1 MQRARTL
8 PSLAVAT
15 LLAIAPLRA
24 QTDPPDSTA
33 QSDPCE
39 AGPRPEAERWNLYF
53 QSTGIGDMH
62 PGFPAAY
69 SGPNSL
75 PDYMEKRVSWT
86 GTIFADLRLTPTL
99 DLVLNPEI
107 AGGRGFGDVT
117 GLAGFPNGEIPRVG
131 PATPTLY
138 LARAYFRYVKPLGGG
153 NDFVGG
159 APNQLAGRLPANRF
173 TFIVGKFAVNDF
185 FDNNRYSHDPRTQF
199 LNWSIMDNGAW
210 DYPADVRGYTAGIVE
225 ELTLGAWSFRNA
237 TVMEPSVANGP
248 LLDTRVGKNRGEASE
263 VERRFK
269 LFSHPGAVRVLGF
282 LNLDG
287 GGNFLQALA
296 NAAVTNATPTFVGTR
311 HDGALK
317 YGFGVNVEQEIT
329 RDLGLFGRYG
339 WADGKTEA
347 WAFTQIDRTLS
358 GGASLAGRLWR
369 RPADRVGL
377 AFARNYLSGDQRAF
391 LAAGGLGFIIGDGA
405 LSYAPEQIVE
415 GYYAV
420 PLAYGFTAT
429 IDYQHFNN
437 PAYNQA
443 RGPVSVYS
451 LRLHWET
458 SWRPR

>member
-1 MQRARTL
+1 MHCERKL
-8 PSLAVAT
+8 PLLVLPA
-15 LLAIAPLRA
+15 LLATARLFA
-24 QTDPPDSTA
+24 QSPPDPCIA
-33 QSDPCE
+33 Q
-39 AGPRPEAERWNLYF
+39 PESQRWNLYF

-62 PGFPAAY
+62 PGFPAQY

-86 GTIFADLRLTPTL
+86 GTIFADLRLTDDL

-107 AGGRGFGDVT
+107 AGGRGFGTVT

-131 PATPTLY
+131 AATPTFY
-138 LARAYFRYVKPLGGG
+138 LARGYLRYVVPLGGG
-153 NDFVGG
+153 AESLEAG
-159 APNQLAGRLPANRF
+159 PNQLAGTEAADRF
-173 TFIVGKFAVNDF
+173 TLIVGKFSVNDF
-185 FDNNRYSHDPRTQF
+185 FDNNSYSHDPRTQF

-210 DYPADVRGYTAGIVE
+210 DYPADVRGYTAGVVE

-248 LLDTRVGKNRGEASE
+248 LLDTHVTKNRGEAVE
-263 VERRFK
+263 VERRYK
-269 LFSHPGAVRVLGF
+269 IASHPGAVRTLGF
-282 LNLDG
+282 LNRDDGGSFLAALHNAELTGTTPTLDG
-287 GGNFLQALA
+287 
-296 NAAVTNATPTFVGTR
+296 TR
-311 HDGALK
+311 RNGALK
-317 YGFGVNVEQEIT
+317 YGFGVNFEQEIT
-329 RDLGLFGRYG
+329 RDLGVFGRYG

-358 GGASLAGRLWR
+358 GGVSLGGRLWGR
-369 RPADRVGL
+369 AQDHVGL

-405 LSYAPEQIVE
+405 LNYAPEQIVE

-420 PLAYGFTAT
+420 PLSYGFTAT
-429 IDYQHFNN
+429 IDYQRFVD

-451 LRLHWET
+451 LRLHWEA